1 MNTGK
6 TWNLSSQAVGVLI
19 AICLGAIFYLGY
31 KSASK
36 VPDAPLIIMWRPSA
50 ISGLVMQVHNT
61 GGNYLSCAL
70 AVVNTTQGQRQNYSF
85 SLDPHG
91 EKEVGL
97 LECNWQFEHGES
109 GNIQVEG
116 YTKKEFTVP

>member
-1 MNTGK
+1 
-6 TWNLSSQAVGVLI
+6 LLDLRS
-19 AICLGAIFYLGY
+19 
-31 KSASK
+31 
-36 VPDAPLIIMWRPSA
+36 
-50 ISGLVMQVHNT
+50 
-61 GGNYLSCAL
+61 AL

-85 SLDPHG
+85 SVDPHG

-116 YTKKEFTVP
+116 YTKKRVHRSLMENGRNSLGCSATTSSKSST